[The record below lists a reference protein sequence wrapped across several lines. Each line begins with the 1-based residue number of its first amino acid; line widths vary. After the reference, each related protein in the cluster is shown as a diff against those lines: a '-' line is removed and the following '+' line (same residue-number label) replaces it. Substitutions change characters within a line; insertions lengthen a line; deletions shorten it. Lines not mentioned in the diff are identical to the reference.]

1 MLCFL
6 HSKNIILNRI
16 FFSLSKGLRFSSKAK
31 TFLVSNSK
39 SCCSTFKGK
48 RKTKQQKPNTTAWSF
63 SLRSMVPFQLTH
75 EAGCGT
81 AISEFSACRPCL
93 PSRGCF

>member
-6 HSKNIILNRI
+6 HSKSIILNRI
-16 FFSLSKGLRFSSKAK
+16 FFSLSKGLRFALKAK

-48 RKTKQQKPNTTAWSF
+48 RKTKQCKPNT
-63 SLRSMVPFQLTH
+63 LPV
-75 EAGCGT
+75 
-81 AISEFSACRPCL
+81 SAC
-93 PSRGCF
+93 